1 MEVPNDTLYI
11 DQQNPENDLFRQL
24 ERQSL
29 EDYQQSAGR
38 VWTDYNI
45 HDPGITI
52 TDVVNYALTEL
63 NYRLQF
69 PLQDY
74 LTTQGKPFK
83 PENFGFY
90 LPSDVFPVSPVTTD
104 DYRKYF
110 LSALP
115 DIENIW
121 FVPAVTDNL
130 YTGKYI
136 IKVEPQAYCEKS
148 EQEELSTKITRLYHA
163 KRNLCEE
170 LESIEFIER
179 ENLVMHGEIQIEA
192 GVDNLKLLARIYWD
206 THAYLAGYPYY
217 HYPDT
222 MVYNNISPDEWLDG
236 PIENGLQIDFPGVSI
251 PTKAELYEHILSL
264 PGVISVQSFHL
275 EDREGKIINTF
286 HNFYSVHVP
295 TTPEEMKVRL
305 WADNTL
311 VSVQPDKLE
320 TQVRAFYFRHKGH
333 RIRQQNKKPAIA
345 IPAGNYHSIYKH
357 DTIQEDFPAI
367 YGVGQEGLSLHESN
381 QRKGQAMQ
389 LKAYLLLFDLTFARG
404 LEELKEVYALLQQ
417 KRDSSPENKIP
428 QVNETSGLWNIL
440 TDKDVIAT
448 WEKRTTLHQ
457 QEQLADMWDKLY
469 GEDSRLCYNPEFGY
483 YDEVPEETLARR
495 IDFLKNAPS
504 WGYNRFR
511 ACNMYGRRDA
521 KNIPGIK
528 TYIATLFGWEKD
540 EGHATGNLFPVYNM
554 SLVPDSTFFEERER
568 EIKYTIMP
576 DNLLEADNLE
586 QVPYAAV
593 AYTDV
598 HYEELR
604 MQLPLLHNTI
614 LFESLFHKG
623 IHLENYKI
631 IHLRNENDY
640 ILVFE
645 KNDTHTY
652 INLGHFSN
660 KDELIKA
667 ANRFR
672 LFLVTM
678 NRKSETLYIV
688 EHIYFP
694 EPEPFRLTVVLP
706 DWSARMSIPHF
717 QETCENFILNH
728 LPAHIQVNFRWLDMK
743 ALWDFELNWSD
754 WRRKYA
760 QGNHSAALS
769 IMNKIKEI
777 IQ

>member
-1 MEVPNDTLYI
+1 METPSDTLYI
-11 DQQNPENDLFRQL
+11 KQQNPENDLFRQL

-29 EDYQQSAGR
+29 KDYQQSAGK
-38 VWTDYNI
+38 VWTDYNL

-63 NYRLQF
+63 DYRLRL

-74 LTTQGKPFK
+74 LTAQGKPFK

-90 LPSDVFPVSPVTTD
+90 RPSDVFPVSPVTTE

-110 LSALP
+110 LNVLP

-121 FVPAVTDNL
+121 FVPVVTDGR

-136 IKVEPQAYCEKS
+136 IKVEASPYCEKN
-148 EQEELSTKITRLYHA
+148 EQDELISKIAKLYHT
-163 KRNLCEE
+163 KRNLCEDVE
-170 LESIEFIER
+170 TIEFIQR
-179 ENLVMHGEIQIEA
+179 ENLVMHGEIQIEPDA
-192 GVDNLKLLARIYWD
+192 DNLELLARIYWD
-206 THAYLAGYPYY
+206 THAYLAGYPLYR
-217 HYPDT
+217 YPDV
-222 MVYNNISPDEWLDG
+222 MAHQDRSPDEWLDG
-236 PIENGLQIDFPGVSI
+236 PLENGLQIEFPEPAV
-251 PTKAELYEHILSL
+251 PTKAGLYRHIVSL

-275 EDREGKIINTF
+275 EDREGRIINTF
-286 HNFYSVHVP
+286 HNFYSVHIPSVL
-295 TTPEEMKVRL
+295 EEMKVHL
-305 WADNTL
+305 WTDNMP
-311 VSVQPDKLE
+311 VAVQPDKLGM
-320 TQVRAFYFRHKGH
+320 QVRAFYFRHKGQ
-333 RIRQQNKKPAIA
+333 RIRQQNKKLELSVPE
-345 IPAGNYHSIYKH
+345 GNYHSIYKH
-357 DTIQEDFPAI
+357 DTIQEDFPAL
-367 YGVGQEGLSLHESN
+367 YGIGQEGLSAHESDA
-381 QRKGQAMQ
+381 RKGQAMQ
-389 LKAYLLLFDLTFARG
+389 LKAYLLLFDLIFARG
-404 LEELKEVYALLQQ
+404 QEELKEVYTLLSQ
-417 KRDSSPENKIP
+417 KASLPENKIP
-428 QVNETSGLWNIL
+428 PVNDTSVLWNL
-440 TDKDVIAT
+440 LVDKKVIAT
-448 WEKRTTLHQ
+448 WEKRTSLRQ
-457 QEQLADMWDKLY
+457 KEQLADMWDKLY
-469 GEDSRLCYNPEFGY
+469 GEDSRLCHNPEFSY
-483 YDEVPEETLARR
+483 YDEVPEETLFRR
-495 IDFLKNAPS
+495 IEFLKNAPN

-521 KNIPGIK
+521 RNVPGIK
-528 TYIATLFGWEKD
+528 TYITTLLGWECD
-540 EGHATGNLFPVYNM
+540 EGHAIGNLFPVYNM
-554 SLVPDSTFFEERER
+554 SLVADGTFFEERKR

-586 QVPYAAV
+586 QVPYVAV
-593 AYTDV
+593 SYTDV

-604 MQLPLLHNTI
+604 MKLPLLHNAV

-631 IHLRNENDY
+631 IHIQKENDY

-652 INLGHFSN
+652 INLGHFTD
-660 KDELIKA
+660 KDELIA
-667 ANRFR
+667 TANRLR

-717 QETCENFILNH
+717 QKTCENFILNR
-728 LPAHIQVNFRWLDMK
+728 LPAHIQVDFRWLDMK

-760 QGNHSAALS
+760 QGNHVAASS
-769 IMNKIKEI
+769 IMNKIKDI